1 MTCFAHPLAGLAAT
15 LALAVICGCSRPDPK
30 PPAVAPIAAQASV
43 VPAPPAPRP
52 PREPGPYESPR
63 PVGGREA
70 TPLPDLRKL
79 AADDPAEPPPKAGRQ
94 VLRCLVKGRYA
105 YLDLNSS
112 CPEGPGERVTVF
124 PTEGVEL
131 PR

>member
-1 MTCFAHPLAGLAAT
+1 MKPFAHPLAM
-15 LALAVICGCSRPDPK
+15 LALVVICGCSRPDPK
-30 PPAVAPIAAQASV
+30 PPVAAPITAQALVAPA
-43 VPAPPAPRP
+43 PAPASP
-52 PREPGPYESPR
+52 PREPGPYETPR

-79 AADDPAEPPPKAGRQ
+79 GADEPGEPPPKAGRQ
-94 VLRCLVKGRYA
+94 VLRCVVKGRYA